1 MSENTKSNRKN
12 PKLATLGVDDTLGAG
27 DSSLVLDVLP
37 QDLADLAFAN
47 MRKEVKWN
55 TMFHRGG
62 EVPRLVAV
70 EGDVDTDGR
79 YFSTSYVL
87 RFECKVKLCLQFP
100 DIQTSCRF
108 FPSSAP
114 IFTHRKQNPLT
125 RSKRSPAP
133 RQSRPDPTLSFRRGL
148 HIGAFG

>member
-1 MSENTKSNRKN
+1 MSENTKSNRRN

-79 YFSTSYVL
+79 YFSTSYSSFPMQSEVVSAVSRYTDIL
-87 RFECKVKLCLQFP
+87 PILPLLCSHSHP
-100 DIQTSCRF
+100 
-108 FPSSAP
+108 P
-114 IFTHRKQNPLT
+114 
-125 RSKRSPAP
+125 
-133 RQSRPDPTLSFRRGL
+133 
-148 HIGAFG
+148 